1 MTHTVDT
8 LMALVNALEEQ
19 NYLCAQGEK
28 SDCDTAREA
37 LSTALTEALSQ
48 PNHSEQRLDMV
59 AAQSSQPVR
68 EPLTSDQLM
77 ALTLCHEDKRVS
89 VSKIQR
95 ILKISYKEAQELCQS
110 IIDAGQCEG
119 FEIAPNLHRIGG
131 DK

>member
-1 MTHTVDT
+1 MTYTVDT
-8 LMALVNALEEQ
+8 LMALA
-19 NYLCAQGEK
+19 YK
-28 SDCDTAREA
+28 IRDARTYDWDVSEA
-37 LSTALTEALSQ
+37 VEAGNTLRAALTEALSQ

-89 VSKIQR
+89 VSKVQR
-95 ILKISYKEAQELCQS
+95 ILKISYKEAQELCQA

-119 FEIAPNLHRIGG
+119 FEISPNLHSIGG